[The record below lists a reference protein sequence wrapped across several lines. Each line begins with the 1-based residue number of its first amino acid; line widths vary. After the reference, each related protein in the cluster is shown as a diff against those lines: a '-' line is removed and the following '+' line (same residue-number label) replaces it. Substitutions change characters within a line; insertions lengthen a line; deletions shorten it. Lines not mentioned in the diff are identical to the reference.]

1 MSSILSKQNLTF
13 DYSAFAALCR
23 LTHTGVYGRIYA
35 KQIVFRRGF
44 AVCRTQTKKVKQM
57 KYIKQFGII
66 IAVSFIGEV
75 LKYFIPLPI
84 PASIYGLVLMYIL
97 LLSGAIKPGSVKET
111 AYFLIEI
118 MPLMFIPAAAGLIE
132 TWGIIKPNLLAYA
145 VITVFS
151 TFLVML
157 ISGRV
162 TQLVIKRGKKGG
174 KDNGTV

>member
-35 KQIVFRRGF
+35 KQILFRHGF

>member
-1 MSSILSKQNLTF
+1 MVEYTQNNSYRGTF
-13 DYSAFAALCR
+13 LPSA
-23 LTHTGVYGRIYA
+23 VY
-35 KQIVFRRGF
+35 Q
-44 AVCRTQTKKVKQM
+44 KKVEQM

-97 LLSGAIKPGSVKET
+97 LLSGALKPESVKET
-111 AYFLIEI
+111 SYFLIEI

-151 TFLVML
+151 TFLVMFV
-157 ISGRV
+157 SGRV
-162 TQLVIKRGKKGG
+162 TQFVIKCGKKGG